1 MKNNFKKILSFL
13 LVFIITFSSSI
24 PVFAENR
31 ANSHYFNLLN
41 VQSSKSENV
50 NEEVKK
56 IFPYGEIVGK
66 VETKYGTAYYVDRFY
81 NSPMKPRT
89 IWDALDVVMA
99 GASWAEFFNEPSL
112 ANLGWAALDTV
123 ALLPALPSSAY
134 FRKGG
139 KLLLNVDEVKKISKT
154 SDGLSKIKKAL
165 KPAKVVEESSEL
177 VRIAKL
183 AKNYFLND
191 KTFKHILTEHGHN
204 SIKYKSK
211 FKKGF
216 DIKDGIRK
224 VLTTDSVIKNNTK
237 NRDGYIFIKEFGET
251 IGYDG
256 KKSLSKLKVVLS
268 ESGGV
273 ITAYPIE

>member
-13 LVFIITFSSSI
+13 LVFIITFSNNI

-41 VQSSKSENV
+41 VQSSESENV

-56 IFPYGEIVGK
+56 IFSYGEIVGK
-66 VETKYGTAYYVDRFY
+66 VETKYGTAYFVDRFY

-139 KLLLNVDEVKKISKT
+139 KLLLNVDE
-154 SDGLSKIKKAL
+154 IKK
-165 KPAKVVEESSEL
+165 
-177 VRIAKL
+177 
-183 AKNYFLND
+183 
-191 KTFKHILTEHGHN
+191 
-204 SIKYKSK
+204 
-211 FKKGF
+211 
-216 DIKDGIRK
+216 
-224 VLTTDSVIKNNTK
+224 
-237 NRDGYIFIKEFGET
+237 
-251 IGYDG
+251 
-256 KKSLSKLKVVLS
+256 
-268 ESGGV
+268 
-273 ITAYPIE
+273 YPIK